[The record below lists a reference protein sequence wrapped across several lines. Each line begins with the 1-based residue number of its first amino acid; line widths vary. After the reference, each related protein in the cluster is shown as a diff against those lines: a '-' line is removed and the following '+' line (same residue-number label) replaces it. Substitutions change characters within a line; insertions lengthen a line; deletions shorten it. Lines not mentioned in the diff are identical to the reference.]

1 MHSTK
6 VMNGDVYLHN
16 TLRCV
21 RDGEVIARLSD
32 WGASFVYHDGMTTS
46 TKPKSIFE
54 KIEVLAFGRLVQD
67 LFLWYFGLACPDST
81 ESNDSRK
88 IGISEGPF
96 KDLMASILQPQQAM
110 RPTFGEIKEKLAGMP
125 EFQSHM

>member
-1 MHSTK
+1 M
-6 VMNGDVYLHN
+6 
-16 TLRCV
+16 
-21 RDGEVIARLSD
+21 
-32 WGASFVYHDGMTTS
+32 YHDGMTTS
-46 TKPKSIFE
+46 TKPKNVFE

-81 ESNDSRK
+81 ESNDLCNTS
-88 IGISEGPF
+88 INEGPF
-96 KDLMASILQPQQAM
+96 KDLMASILQPDQTT